1 MAKSKAAAAAA
12 TNGGET
18 KETTQTPTK
27 FGNLPSNVEI
37 LPNGEIKL
45 KRGRPADPNSD
56 RHRKLEER
64 AQKLAQG
71 IELKRGRPADP
82 NSERYKREMEKKAK
96 LEQGIELK
104 RGRPSDP
111 TSERQQ
117 KLREREERIAKY
129 KTIIAEANKAKTSSH
144 EQE

>member
-45 KRGRPADPNSD
+45 KRGRPADPTSE

-111 TSERQQ
+111 TSDRQQ
-117 KLREREERIAKY
+117 KLREREERINQY
-129 KTIIAEANKAKTSSH
+129 KAMIAAQKKAQSAAGD
-144 EQE
+144 E